1 MRRRLLMI
9 LLYVLAFY
17 AGKRFAEFEHRP
29 IQAYG
34 FTVEMPWTDTALTA
48 DPKPDPKLKDLGPTT
63 DEPAPAN
70 LPKDPTTPIVPFEG
84 GAVCGAFTGTIG
96 ICQQET

>member
-1 MRRRLLMI
+1 MI
-9 LLYVLAFY
+9 LLMLLSFY
-17 AGKRFAEFEHRP
+17 AGKRWAEFEHRP

-34 FTVEMPWTDTALTA
+34 FTVEMPWTDTALDA
-48 DPKPDPKLKDLGPTT
+48 DPPKLKDLGPTT
-63 DEPAPAN
+63 DEPEPAN
-70 LPKDPTTPIVPFEG
+70 LPKDPTTPIKPFEG